1 MRPPIEPGASG
12 GDAAAAAEAR
22 EREASAE
29 AARRR
34 LEQIRAAA
42 EAARDAERR
51 EREWLGQHRGG
62 AGGIA
67 AREAAERLEGERALR
82 AGQDEEFKASLLADA
97 ARDAQR
103 RAADAARRQAVEL
116 RAALRAT
123 LPPEPPAGAGAVRV
137 RGLEDLPESWS
148 PGRWCLATSLPRVL
162 LQDRAQPVSAAAG
175 GATSLAL
182 FLVQL

>member
-1 MRPPIEPGASG
+1 L
-12 GDAAAAAEAR
+12 AE
-22 EREASAE
+22 ERNANVPCTRA
-29 AARRR
+29 
-34 LEQIRAAA
+34 QAAA

-82 AGQDEEFKASLLADA
+82 AGQDEEFKVSLLADA

-137 RGLEDLPESWS
+137 RVRLPGGGVAERRWAADAGVGAVEDW
-148 PGRWCLATSLPRVL
+148 V
-162 LQDRAQPVSAAAG
+162 QVSAATGHGKGSWARPCCFNEPRSQRPTH
-175 GATSLAL
+175 ACSPR
-182 FLVQL
+182 V